1 VKSPLPLL
9 LAPLGLALLA
19 GCAPAVAPLRIRAAD
34 LGTLPQAPDIAN
46 RPIIVELQ
54 EGDVVPI
61 DFALSSEL
69 VDLVPASPALSLRAR
84 RHIFVRVSPDGVATS
99 SDGVDFDEQP
109 QRPGSF
115 AVGLS
120 IKREGVRLQV
130 QIKTPTRIAIGK

>member
-1 VKSPLPLL
+1 MKSPLPLL

-19 GCAPAVAPLRIRAAD
+19 GCAPAVAPLRVRAAD
-34 LGTLPQAPDIAN
+34 LGTLPQAPDLAN

-54 EGDVVPI
+54 EGDVIPI

-69 VDLVPASPALSLRAR
+69 VDLVPASPTLSLRAR
-84 RHIFVRVSPDGVATS
+84 RRVFVRVGPDGVATS
-99 SDGVDFDEQP
+99 SDGVDFDEP
-109 QRPGSF
+109 RRPGSF
-115 AVGLS
+115 AVCLS